1 MMLQDS
7 HTQEVAVLK
16 EKQQLE
22 LQQAQETKAKQQ
34 AAVEDL
40 EKGVGQLKLQ
50 QQELITKH
58 SQDKEALLRS
68 AEQAKNAAVQ
78 VCVRTRPVMH
88 LQHRHGESCC

>member
-1 MMLQDS
+1 MLQGF

-34 AAVEDL
+34 AAIEDL

-50 QQELITKH
+50 QQELIAKH
-58 SQDKEALLRS
+58 NQDKEALLAA
-68 AEQAKNAAVQ
+68 AEQARNAAVQ
-78 VCVRTRPVMH
+78 VCVRTKPAM
-88 LQHRHGESCC
+88 LLEHRHGQNSC